1 MGSTCSR
8 RSIRI
13 LFVVVLSAIF
23 SIAGGTASAA
33 VASDADVQRASAAA
47 AQFECGVA
55 TCSFVFSRAA
65 TNDIATG
72 GAASAACAAVPTPGN
87 IACGIGFA
95 ALAVTANSAKNRNA
109 CAKITWTTVPAPP
122 LGTWWPSVDGGS
134 RCT

>member
-1 MGSTCSR
+1 MGST
-8 RSIRI
+8 RSHRWIRI
-13 LFVVVLSAIF
+13 LFVVVLSAVF
-23 SIAGGTASAA
+23 PIAGGTASAA
-33 VASDADVQRASAAA
+33 TASDAD

-122 LGTWWPSVDGGS
+122 LGTWWPSVDGSS